1 MARTAK
7 ITNANVGP
15 LKNKGGSVG
24 NTPVRAQDFN
34 VLVGDHIS
42 QSDATA
48 QSIASSLTI
57 GDAATDA
64 HTING
69 TISATGLVHMGYVD
83 NTTAF
88 VQNDNSNV
96 TWVQPAGTILK
107 NIYLFVALQPT
118 LTVNAATDCGFL
130 VGTAAEGEQL
140 VAHQTDT
147 LIDAAANTTAL
158 KTGAFVHVATRD
170 IGDLGISG
178 PTVRLLPVP
187 EDTDLTVLIADQNYT
202 AAARTLY
209 FGTSTTNQ
217 VVGAPGTV
225 RWLIEYIQVA

>member
-1 MARTAK
+1 MATFNKVTFA
-7 ITNANVGP
+7 NASP
-15 LKNKGGSVG
+15 KGGGDNRLNSIPAKAKHVNDLINSLETGDNTFSG
-24 NTPVRAQDFN
+24 NNTFSGVTN
-34 VLVGDHIS
+34 
-42 QSDATA
+42 
-48 QSIASSLTI
+48 SL
-57 GDAATDA
+57 
-64 HTING
+64 
-69 TISATGLVHMGYVD
+69 GLCHMGYVD

-96 TWVQPAGTILK
+96 IWVQPGGTIIK
-107 NIYLFVALQPT
+107 NIYLFVVLQPT
-118 LTVNAATDCGFL
+118 LTVHATTDLGFL

-187 EDTDLTVLIADQNYT
+187 EDTDLTVLIADQNY
-202 AAARTLY
+202 AAADRNIF
-209 FGTSTTNQ
+209 FGTSATNQ

-225 RWLIEYIQVA
+225 RWLIEYMQVS